1 MKTYILFIFAAH
13 KNQDKFVKMI
23 SEEIAGTSDSTEVRY
38 YYGPESAII
47 TFKSLATFEHIK
59 SYLELVLGTSNI
71 TFFMMPYI
79 PDNTSFF
86 LEKDIEK
93 HLFGTD
99 KMTENEDKTRYEQI
113 QAQKLFIDDIAEI
126 STNFIDELM
135 ECDEDEDDDD
145 DLIDSLKNKVS
156 DPSLDDI
163 LDKISSKGMSA
174 LTKKEVSLLK
184 NYSK

>member
-1 MKTYILFIFAAH
+1 
-13 KNQDKFVKMI
+13 
-23 SEEIAGTSDSTEVRY
+23 
-38 YYGPESAII
+38 
-47 TFKSLATFEHIK
+47 
-59 SYLELVLGTSNI
+59 
-71 TFFMMPYI
+71 MPYI

-145 DLIDSLKNKVS
+145 LIDSLKNKVS